1 MRVRIDRRAVAEI
14 SDRHEIASE
23 VTAEQLAHVR
33 ASAQA
38 VIARAALRGPR
49 HADSI
54 ADLDSS
60 HLRTDRFNDAHTAM
74 TLDERHIVRVGSGQA
89 GVRGSGRTCCGRSRL
104 NAQNGADVRVA
115 QVAGL
120 GTDDDLPT
128 SDRAQAEVL

>member
-1 MRVRIDRRAVAEI
+1 MRVGIDRRAVAEI

-54 ADLDSS
+54 ADLDSP

-89 GVRGSGRTCCGRSRL
+89 GVAQRVAVPLRAESAESPERRRRSSSTGCRPRCGRRP
-104 NAQNGADVRVA
+104 AD
-115 QVAGL
+115 Q
-120 GTDDDLPT
+120 
-128 SDRAQAEVL
+128 